1 MILSFRH
8 KGLRRFYETGDTRG
22 IQASHASKLRDILF
36 ALSYAKQA
44 QDMELPGF
52 RLHLLEPRN
61 AGVYAV
67 SVSGNWRVTFCMNGE
82 NVEIVDYLD
91 YH

>member
-22 IQASHASKLRDILF
+22 IQANHAQRLRDILF

-44 QDMELPGF
+44 RDMALPGF
-52 RLHLLEPRN
+52 RLHLLEPHN
-61 AGVYAV
+61 AGIYAV
-67 SVSGNWRVTFCMNGE
+67 SVSGNWRVTFRFSGE

>member
-22 IQASHASKLRDILF
+22 IQASHASKFRDILF

-44 QDMELPGF
+44 QDMVLPGF

-61 AGVYAV
+61 A
-67 SVSGNWRVTFCMNGE
+67 
-82 NVEIVDYLD
+82 EILRSAFRGTGGSRSA
-91 YH
+91 

>member
-22 IQASHASKLRDILF
+22 IQVNHASKLRDILF

-44 QDMELPGF
+44 QDMALPGF
-52 RLHLLEPRN
+52 RLFVGAAKRRNICGQRFGKLAGHLPHE
-61 AGVYAV
+61 
-67 SVSGNWRVTFCMNGE
+67 W
-82 NVEIVDYLD
+82 
-91 YH
+91 